1 MKKYT
6 IIFAAIG
13 FLVSACSNDDN
24 AGDNINSEKLIA
36 TWIPTTITVDG
47 ETFPYDDHEDC
58 GFDTIRFQS
67 NGQGTITDVFECDEV
82 STTFTYTLS
91 NERLEITSSGVT
103 LEATII
109 ELSTET
115 LILQSE
121 WDYDD
126 DGDTEIVI
134 EAYESG
140 VTISE

>member
-1 MKKYT
+1 MKKVLFLLLLGAL
-6 IIFAAIG
+6 FA
-13 FLVSACSNDDN
+13 SCSNDDD
-24 AGDNINSEKLIA
+24 AGNNISSEKLIA

-58 GFDTIRFQS
+58 GFDTIRFQN
-67 NGQGTITDVFECDEV
+67 NGQGTITDVFECEEV
-82 STTFTYTLS
+82 TTTFTYTLS
-91 NERLEITSSGVT
+91 NEILEITSSGVT

>member
-1 MKKYT
+1 MKKVLFLLLLGAL
-6 IIFAAIG
+6 FA
-13 FLVSACSNDDN
+13 SCSNDDD
-24 AGDNINSEKLIA
+24 AGNNISSEKLIA

-58 GFDTIRFQS
+58 GFDTIRFQN
-67 NGQGTITDVFECDEV
+67 NGQGTITDVFECEEV
-82 STTFTYTLS
+82 STTFPYTLS
-91 NERLEITSSGVT
+91 NEILEITSSGVT